1 MAIHFLY
8 TSANLETLTITMAEI
23 GAKALSHL
31 NPIPNPNPYPKWE
44 AKCQTPGDDRGGLG
58 LWFGLESGIV
68 ITDL

>member
-1 MAIHFLY
+1 
-8 TSANLETLTITMAEI
+8 MAEI

-31 NPIPNPNPYPKWE
+31 NPIPNPYPCE

>member
-1 MAIHFLY
+1 
-8 TSANLETLTITMAEI
+8 MAEI

-31 NPIPNPNPYPKWE
+31 NPIPNPYPCE

-58 LWFGLESGIV
+58 LGLWFGLGSGIV